1 MKKAVVIG
9 LTGQSGAGKSTVCK
23 MLADANMFIIDADQV
38 AREVL
43 ENEKR
48 CLADIILEFGCLYLT
63 TNGTLDRKKLGS
75 FVFAN
80 KEKLKKLN
88 AITFPYILKSIREKI
103 NDNIYK
109 QDVII
114 IDAPTLFES
123 GADEFCDKVISIIA
137 REEIRK
143 FRIMQRDNISETDAQ
158 NRINSQH
165 NDEYYSSRSWL
176 VIDNSDE
183 LGNLETKV
191 FEAINAINDINEYI

>member
-9 LTGQSGAGKSTVCK
+9 LTGQTGAGKSTVCK

-43 ENEKR
+43 ESEKR

-103 NDNIYK
+103 NENLYK

-123 GADEFCDKVISIIA
+123 GADEFCDKVISVIA

-143 FRIMQRDNISETDAQ
+143 FRIMQRDNIPETDAQ

-165 NDEYYSSRSWL
+165 SDEYYTSRSWL

-191 FEAINAINDINEYI
+191 IEAINAINDVKEYI

>member
-23 MLADANMFIIDADQV
+23 MLTDANMFIIDADQV

-123 GADEFCDKVISIIA
+123 GADEYCDKVISVIA

-165 NDEYYSSRSWL
+165 NDEYYTSRSWL

-191 FEAINAINDINEYI
+191 FEAINAINDIKEYI

>member
-9 LTGQSGAGKSTVCK
+9 LTGQTGAGKSTVCK
-23 MLADANMFIIDADQV
+23 MLTDANMFIIDADQV

-123 GADEFCDKVISIIA
+123 GADEYCDKVISIIA

-165 NDEYYSSRSWL
+165 NDEYYTSRSWL

-191 FEAINAINDINEYI
+191 FEAINAINDIKEYI

>member
-23 MLADANMFIIDADQV
+23 MLTDANMFIIDADQV

-123 GADEFCDKVISIIA
+123 GADEYCDKVISIIA

-165 NDEYYSSRSWL
+165 NDEYYTSRSWL

-191 FEAINAINDINEYI
+191 FEAINAINDIKEYI

>member
-9 LTGQSGAGKSTVCK
+9 LTGQTGAGKSTVCK
-23 MLADANMFIIDADQV
+23 IFSNANMFVIDADKV

-63 TNGTLDRKKLGS
+63 SSGNLDRGKLGS

-80 KEKLKKLN
+80 KDKLKRLN
-88 AITFPYILKSIREKI
+88 AITFPYILKSIKDKI
-103 NDNIYK
+103 NENLYK
-109 QDVII
+109 QNVII

-123 GADEFCDKVISIIA
+123 GADEFCDKIVSVIA
-137 REEIRK
+137 REELRK
-143 FRIMQRDNISETDAQ
+143 YRIIQRDNLSEADAQ

-165 NDEYYSSRSWL
+165 NDDYYTGKSWI
-176 VIDNSDE
+176 VIDNSEDIGE
-183 LGNLETKV
+183 LEAKTYD
-191 FEAINAINDINEYI
+191 AINEINNLA